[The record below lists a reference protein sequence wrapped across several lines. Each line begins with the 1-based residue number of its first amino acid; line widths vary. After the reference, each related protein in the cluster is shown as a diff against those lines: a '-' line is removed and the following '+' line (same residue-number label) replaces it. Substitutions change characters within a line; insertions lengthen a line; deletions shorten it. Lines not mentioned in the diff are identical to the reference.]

1 MEEAAAVNKGT
12 PLTLF
17 CFNLLHPPPYS
28 ILPFLRSLSPLAATT
43 VERNDNHCGEF
54 TCAGLDALHAIK
66 SYMDSLIT
74 TYNLNS

>member
-54 TCAGLDALHAIK
+54 TVSRLLPLSPPTSDGDNG
-66 SYMDSLIT
+66 S
-74 TYNLNS
+74 